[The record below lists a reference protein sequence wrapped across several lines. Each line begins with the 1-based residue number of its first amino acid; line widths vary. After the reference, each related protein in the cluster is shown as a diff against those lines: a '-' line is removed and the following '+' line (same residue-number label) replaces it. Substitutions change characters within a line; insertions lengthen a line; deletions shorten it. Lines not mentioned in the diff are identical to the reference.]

1 MNKGILKKQ
10 VAELLLDPFVLTEQE
25 TKEQLQFM
33 GVDINSVTNKL
44 NTFKIKINSL
54 SALLEGEKK
63 KIEFHSEYE
72 QFKKYSE
79 HNADDLLDDEYRL
92 AARKNT
98 GLNGA
103 DINGEIQDAL
113 MLKQIAKKNK
123 K

>member
-25 TKEQLQFM
+25 AKEQLQFM
-33 GVDINSVTNKL
+33 GVDINSVSNKL
-44 NTFKIKINSL
+44 NTFKIKINGL

-72 QFKKYSE
+72 QFQKYSKN
-79 HNADDLLDDEYRL
+79 NADDLLVDEYRL

-113 MLKQIAKKNK
+113 LLKQIAKQNK